1 MSGRRVE
8 DHYASSGAGSVIAAR
23 IIVALRS
30 AAGADTAITPE
41 TLAPF
46 DHFHGRGVLAT
57 QVLVRLL
64 EPRAGEA
71 ILDIGSG
78 IGGPARWIA
87 AQHGC
92 TVTGVDLTAEFCNA
106 ARELCAASG
115 MSDRVHIMQ
124 GSALA
129 LPVPDMAFDRAYS
142 HNVLMN
148 IADKAG
154 VFREAFRVLKPG
166 GRLVLCHLNA
176 GPNGPPEFPVPWA
189 AVPENSFLATDEEM
203 GRDLAAAGFEIVT
216 FHDTSQATMS
226 ANTEMRRRMET
237 QGLPPAGMHV
247 LMGERFLQLQINSL
261 RAMEDGRTRTVEVV
275 ATKPA

>member
-1 MSGRRVE
+1 MPNQRVQ
-8 DHYASSGAGSVIAAR
+8 DHYASSGAGNVIAAR
-23 IIVALRS
+23 IIAALR
-30 AAGADTAITPE
+30 ATAGADAAITPE

-57 QVLVRLL
+57 QELAALL

-87 AQHGC
+87 AKHGC
-92 TVTGVDLTAEFCNA
+92 KVTGVDLTAEFCDA
-106 ARELCAASG
+106 ARELNAASG
-115 MSDRVHIMQ
+115 MSDRVRIMQ

-129 LPVPDMAFDRAYS
+129 LPVPDAAFDRAYS

-154 VFREAFRVLKPG
+154 VYREAFRVLKPG

-189 AVPENSFLATDEEM
+189 AVPENSFLVTDEETR
-203 GRDLAAAGFEIVT
+203 RDLFAAGFEVLT
-216 FHDTSQATMS
+216 FHDTTQATMS
-226 ANTEMRRRMET
+226 ANAAMRQKMQAE
-237 QGLPPAGMHV
+237 GLPPTGMHV

-261 RAMEDGRTRTVEVV
+261 RAMEDGRTITVEVV
-275 ATKPA
+275 ATKPV